1 MIVFFPNER
10 NVTFQCQK
18 GKKNQWRICMKRLL
32 LFIILSLLLILP
44 HALCAAGGSIAGKV
58 TIEDTGEALPNAAVY
73 LEGTETGTYT
83 KKNGSYIIKNVPA
96 GFQTVTVS
104 FVGYEQV
111 SKEVEVKADETA
123 MLNFSLKVKAILL
136 EGINVVSDRAT
147 IETPIAFTDVEK
159 EQITSSLGSRDIP
172 LVLTNTPSVYST
184 GQGGGAGD
192 ARLNIRGFNQKN
204 VAVMINGVPINDMEN
219 GWVYWSNWDGLGDA
233 TSSIQVQRG
242 LSAINLAVPSIGGT
256 MNMITDPTQM
266 NKGVLFKQEIGS
278 GGFKKNTLVA
288 NSGLVNDKYAFS
300 FNVTRK
306 TGDGVID
313 ATWTDAWSYYLAS
326 SYNIN
331 EKNRLEFYAAGAPQ
345 RHGQMRFAQNMAAF
359 SHEYAEDNSGVP
371 DSDLA
376 DYFSDFPESEDGIYY
391 NENWNTVS
399 PTYKGKQW
407 WDGQIHNRYS
417 PTFLNE
423 SENYYHKPQ
432 INLNWFTKLNEQLDI
447 YSIVYYSGGK
457 GGGTGYFGS
466 MNWDYSGPSRVIDW
480 NSTIAE
486 NDTLST
492 GSSGILRNSV
502 NTQWGIG
509 VISKAYYQISETFK
523 SSFGIDWRTAEI
535 DHFREVRDLLGGDY
549 FVFEGN
555 DFDTT
560 AVDYQKGLGGK
571 IDYNNTNKVGW
582 FGGYVQGEYSKEK
595 LTVTF
600 MGGLSAV
607 KYSYTDHFV
616 ADDDGDELTTE
627 TDPVYGFQGKGGAS
641 YRLTDDFGFYGNA
654 GYVNKCP
661 IFDEVIN
668 DWTGELVEDPKNEK
682 FTSLETGFNYVGLD
696 GTLNVKGG
704 FYFTNWVDQSKSFAQ
719 YVPDLD
725 DEIKIFVS
733 GIDSRHMGAE
743 FEVHSQP
750 LPFAKFDFS
759 FSKGDWKYL
768 NNLLDVR
775 YEGAPGD
782 EDTLDIYVKD
792 LNVGDAPQTQ
802 LALGTTLL
810 PIEGF
815 SATISYKYFCD
826 FYATFDPFS
835 RQDPNDTAES
845 WEIPAYSLVDL
856 HLSYELPT
864 IVKGFEMQAFAHIFN
879 LLDETFVQ
887 DATDNSAY
895 NAWAQWGSGPYYPHS
910 GSSAEVYFGLP
921 RTFNAGVSLVF

>member
-1 MIVFFPNER
+1 MPKQEL
-10 NVTFQCQK
+10 TP
-18 GKKNQWRICMKRLL
+18 G
-32 LFIILSLLLILP
+32 
-44 HALCAAGGSIAGKV
+44 
-58 TIEDTGEALPNAAVY
+58 
-73 LEGTETGTYT
+73 
-83 KKNGSYIIKNVPA
+83 KNGSFILKDVPVGMQA
-96 GFQTVTVS
+96 VTVS
-104 FVGYEQV
+104 FMGYGKQT
-111 SKEVEVKADETA
+111 KEVEVKEGETA
-123 MLNFSLKVKAILL
+123 VVKFALAVETISI
-136 EGINVVSDRAT
+136 EGINVVSDRAK

-172 LVLTNTPSVYST
+172 LVLVNTPSVYST

-192 ARLNIRGFNQKN
+192 ARLNIRGFNQRN

-266 NKGVLFKQEIGS
+266 NKGVLFKQEYGS

-345 RHGQMRFAQNMAAF
+345 RHGQMRYAQNMAAF

-376 DYFSDFPESEDGIYY
+376 DYFDDFPESEDGIFY
-391 NENWNTVS
+391 NENWNVVS
-399 PTYKGKQW
+399 SDYKGKQW
-407 WDGQIHNRYS
+407 WDGEIHNRYS

-447 YSIVYYSGGK
+447 YSIVYFSGGK
-457 GGGTGYFGS
+457 GGGTGYYGS

-502 NTQWGIG
+502 NTQWTIG
-509 VISKAYYQISETFK
+509 AISKAYYQISETFK
-523 SSFGIDWRTAEI
+523 SSFGLDWRTAEI
-535 DHFREVRDLLGGDY
+535 DHYREVRDLLGGQY
-549 FVFEGN
+549 FTDLDDDDNPVS
-555 DFDTT
+555 DFWVGDE
-560 AVDYQKGLGGK
+560 VNRELGDK
-571 IDYNNTNKVGW
+571 IDYYNINTVDW
-582 FGGYVQGEYSKEK
+582 FGGYVQGEYSAGK
-595 LTVTF
+595 LNTHGMF
-600 MGGLSAV
+600 GLSSV
-607 KYSYTDHFV
+607 KYSYTDYFT
-616 ADDDGDELTTE
+616 DDGTGEELFTE
-627 TDPVYGFQGKGGAS
+627 TDGILGYQGKGGVS
-641 YRLTDDFGFYGNA
+641 YRLTNNFGMFGNA
-654 GYVNKCP
+654 GYVSKCP

-668 DWTGELVEDPKNEK
+668 DWTGELIEDPTNEK
-682 FTSLETGFNYVGLD
+682 FTAVETGFNFVGMD
-696 GTLNVKGG
+696 GLMNVKGG
-704 FYFTNWVDQSKSFAQ
+704 FYFTNWDDQSKSFAQ
-719 YVPDLD
+719 YIPDLD

-733 GIDSRHMGAE
+733 GIDSRHMGVE
-743 FEVHSQP
+743 FEIHSQP
-750 LPFAKFDFS
+750 IPLVKFDVS

-768 NNLLDVR
+768 NDLLDVR

-792 LNVGDAPQTQ
+792 LKVGDAPQTQ
-802 LALGTTLL
+802 LAFGTTLF
-810 PIEGF
+810 PVEGLK
-815 SATISYKYFCD
+815 TNVSYKYYSD

-835 RQDPNDTAES
+835 RQDPNDTDES
-845 WEIPAYSLVDL
+845 WEIPAYGVVDL
-856 HLSYELPT
+856 HIGYVLPT
-864 IVKGFEMQAFAHIFN
+864 RLIGLKMEAFVHIFN
-879 LLDETFVQ
+879 LLDDMYVQ
-887 DATDNSAY
+887 DATDNSSY
-895 NAWAQWGSGPYYPHS
+895 NAWADWGSPPHYPHS

-921 RTFNAGVSLVF
+921 RTFNAGISLTF

>member
-1 MIVFFPNER
+1 MKETLCFNAE
-10 NVTFQCQK
+10 K
-18 GKKNQWRICMKRLL
+18 AKKNLWRICMKRLL
-32 LFIILSLLLILP
+32 LFVILSLMLILP
-44 HALCAAGGSIAGKV
+44 HALFAAGGSIAGKV

-123 MLNFSLKVKAILL
+123 MLNFSLVVEAILL
-136 EGINVVSDRAT
+136 EGINVVSDRAN

-159 EQITSSLGSRDIP
+159 EEITSSLGSRDIP

-192 ARLNIRGFNQKN
+192 ARLNIRGFNQRN
-204 VAVMINGVPINDMEN
+204 VAVMINGVPVNDMEN

-242 LSAINLAVPSIGGT
+242 LSAVNLAVPSIGGT
-256 MNMITDPTQM
+256 MNMITDPTKM
-266 NKGVLFKQEIGS
+266 KKGVLFKQEFGS
-278 GGFKKNTLVA
+278 GGFEKNTLIA
-288 NSGLVNDKYAFS
+288 NSGLIDDKYAFS

-313 ATWTDAWSYYLAS
+313 ATWTDAWSYYLAT

-331 EKNRLEFYAAGAPQ
+331 EKNRLELYVAGAPQ
-345 RHGQMRFAQNMAAF
+345 RHGQNLYMQNMAAY
-359 SHEYAEDNSGVP
+359 SHEYAKDNSDVP
-371 DSDLA
+371 DSELD
-376 DYFSDFPESEDGIYY
+376 DYFSDFEESEDGIYY
-391 NENWNTVS
+391 NENWNVVS
-399 PTYKGKQW
+399 SDYKGKQSW
-407 WDGQIHNRYS
+407 NGQLHDRYS
-417 PTFLNE
+417 PNFLNE
-423 SENYYHKPQ
+423 RENFYHKPQ
-432 INLNWFTKLNEQLDI
+432 INLNWFTKLNEQLDV
-447 YSIVYYSGGK
+447 YSIVYFSGGK
-457 GGGTGYFGS
+457 GGGTGTYGS
-466 MNWDYSGPSRVIDW
+466 MNWDYSGPSRIVDW

-492 GSSGILRNSV
+492 GSAGILRNSC
-502 NTQWGIG
+502 NTQWTIG
-509 VISKAYYQISETFK
+509 AISKAYYTINDNFK
-523 SSFGIDWRTAEI
+523 TSAGIDLRTAEI

-549 FVFEGN
+549 FFFDGN

-560 AVDYQKGLGGK
+560 AVDYQKGLGDK
-571 IDYNNTNKVGW
+571 IDYNNTNNVGW
-582 FGGYVQGEYSKEK
+582 FGSYAQGEYSKEK
-595 LTVTF
+595 LSATI

-616 ADDDGDELTTE
+616 DDGTGDELFSE
-627 TDPVYGFQGKGGAS
+627 TDWVLGYQGKGGAS

-668 DWTGELVEDPKNEK
+668 DWTGELVKDPKNEK
-682 FTSLETGFNYVGLD
+682 FTSLETGFNYVGLE
-696 GTLNVKGG
+696 GSLNVKGG
-704 FYFTNWVDQSKSFAQ
+704 FYFTNWVDQSKSFS
-719 YVPDLD
+719 VDTPD

-750 LPFAKFDFS
+750 LTFAKFDFS

-768 NNLLDVR
+768 NDLLDVR
-775 YEGAPGD
+775 YEAGPGN

-792 LNVGDAPQTQ
+792 LKVGDAPQTQ
-802 LALGTTLL
+802 LALGTTLF
-810 PIEGF
+810 PVEGF
-815 SATISYKYFCD
+815 SATVSYKYFCD

-845 WEIPAYSLVDL
+845 WEIPPYSLVDL
-856 HLSYELPT
+856 HLSYDLPT

-879 LLDETFVQ
+879 LLDDTYVQ
-887 DATDNSAY
+887 DAVDNSAY
-895 NAWAQWGSGPYYPHS
+895 NAWADWGSPPHYPHS

-921 RTFNAGVSLVF
+921 RTFNAGVSLIF

>member
-1 MIVFFPNER
+1 M
-10 NVTFQCQK
+10 Q
-18 GKKNQWRICMKRLL
+18 
-32 LFIILSLLLILP
+32 
-44 HALCAAGGSIAGKV
+44 A
-58 TIEDTGEALPNAAVY
+58 
-73 LEGTETGTYT
+73 
-83 KKNGSYIIKNVPA
+83 
-96 GFQTVTVS
+96 VTVS
-104 FVGYEQV
+104 FMGYGKQT
-111 SKEVEVKADETA
+111 KEVEVKEGETA
-123 MLNFSLKVKAILL
+123 VVKFALAVETISI
-136 EGINVVSDRAT
+136 EGINVVSDRAK

-172 LVLTNTPSVYST
+172 LVLVNTPSVYST

-192 ARLNIRGFNQKN
+192 ARLNIRGFNQRN

-266 NKGVLFKQEIGS
+266 NKGVLFKQEYGS

-345 RHGQMRFAQNMAAF
+345 RHGQMRYAQNMAAF

-376 DYFSDFPESEDGIYY
+376 DYFDDFPESEDGIFY
-391 NENWNTVS
+391 NENWNVVS
-399 PTYKGKQW
+399 SDYKGKQW
-407 WDGQIHNRYS
+407 WDGEIHNRYS

-447 YSIVYYSGGK
+447 YSIVYFSGGK
-457 GGGTGYFGS
+457 GGGTGYYGS

-502 NTQWGIG
+502 NTQWTIG
-509 VISKAYYQISETFK
+509 AISKAYYQISETFK
-523 SSFGIDWRTAEI
+523 SSFGLDWRTAEI
-535 DHFREVRDLLGGDY
+535 DHYREVRDLLGGQY
-549 FVFEGN
+549 FTDLDDDDNPVS
-555 DFDTT
+555 DFWVGDE
-560 AVDYQKGLGGK
+560 VNRELGDK
-571 IDYNNTNKVGW
+571 IDYYNINTVDW
-582 FGGYVQGEYSKEK
+582 FGGYVQGEYSAGK
-595 LTVTF
+595 LNTHGMF
-600 MGGLSAV
+600 GLSSV
-607 KYSYTDHFV
+607 KYSYTDYFT
-616 ADDDGDELTTE
+616 DDGTGEELFTE
-627 TDPVYGFQGKGGAS
+627 TDGILGYQGKGGVS
-641 YRLTDDFGFYGNA
+641 YRLTNNFGMFGNA
-654 GYVNKCP
+654 GYVSKCP

-668 DWTGELVEDPKNEK
+668 DWTGELIEDPTNEK
-682 FTSLETGFNYVGLD
+682 FTAVETGFNFVGMD
-696 GTLNVKGG
+696 GLMNVKGG
-704 FYFTNWVDQSKSFAQ
+704 FYFTNWDDQSKSFAQ
-719 YVPDLD
+719 YIPDLD

-733 GIDSRHMGAE
+733 GIDSRHMGVE
-743 FEVHSQP
+743 FEIHSQP
-750 LPFAKFDFS
+750 IPLVKFDVS

-768 NNLLDVR
+768 NDLLDVR

-792 LNVGDAPQTQ
+792 LKVGDAPQTQ
-802 LALGTTLL
+802 LAFGTTLF
-810 PIEGF
+810 PVEGLK
-815 SATISYKYFCD
+815 TNVSYKYYSD

-835 RQDPNDTAES
+835 RQDPNDTDES
-845 WEIPAYSLVDL
+845 WEIPAYGVVDL
-856 HLSYELPT
+856 HIGYVLPT
-864 IVKGFEMQAFAHIFN
+864 RLIGLKMEAFVHIFN
-879 LLDETFVQ
+879 LLDDMYVQ
-887 DATDNSAY
+887 DATDNSSY
-895 NAWAQWGSGPYYPHS
+895 NAWADWGSPPHYPHS

-921 RTFNAGVSLVF
+921 RTFNAGISLTF

>member
-1 MIVFFPNER
+1 M
-10 NVTFQCQK
+10 
-18 GKKNQWRICMKRLL
+18 KKLGL
-32 LFIILSLLLILP
+32 VVVLSILLIIPATLF
-44 HALCAAGGSIAGKV
+44 AQTGTIAGQV
-58 TIEDTGEALPNAAVY
+58 TIEKTGDPLANAAVF
-73 LEGTETGTYT
+73 LGDAQTGTYT
-83 KKNGSYIIKNVPA
+83 RKNGSFILKDVPVGMQA
-96 GFQTVTVS
+96 VTVS
-104 FVGYEQV
+104 FMGYGKQT
-111 SKEVEVKADETA
+111 KEVEVKEGETA
-123 MLNFSLKVKAILL
+123 VVKFALAVETISI
-136 EGINVVSDRAT
+136 EGINVVSDRAK

-172 LVLTNTPSVYST
+172 LVLVNTPSVYST

-192 ARLNIRGFNQKN
+192 ARLNIRGFNQRN

-266 NKGVLFKQEIGS
+266 NKGVLFKQEYGS

-345 RHGQMRFAQNMAAF
+345 RHGQMRYAQNMAAF

-376 DYFSDFPESEDGIYY
+376 DYFDDFPESEDGIFY
-391 NENWNTVS
+391 NENWNVVS
-399 PTYKGKQW
+399 SDYKGKQW
-407 WDGQIHNRYS
+407 WDGEIHNRYS

-447 YSIVYYSGGK
+447 YSIVYFSGGK
-457 GGGTGYFGS
+457 GGGTGYYGS

-502 NTQWGIG
+502 NTQWTIG
-509 VISKAYYQISETFK
+509 AISKAYYQISETFK
-523 SSFGIDWRTAEI
+523 SSFGLDWRTAEI
-535 DHFREVRDLLGGDY
+535 DHYREVRDLLGGQY
-549 FVFEGN
+549 FTDLDDDDNPVS
-555 DFDTT
+555 DFWVGDE
-560 AVDYQKGLGGK
+560 VNRELGDK
-571 IDYNNTNKVGW
+571 IDYYNINTVDW
-582 FGGYVQGEYSKEK
+582 FGGYVQGEYSAGK
-595 LTVTF
+595 LNTHGMF
-600 MGGLSAV
+600 GLSSV
-607 KYSYTDHFV
+607 KYSYTDYFT
-616 ADDDGDELTTE
+616 DDGTGEELFTE
-627 TDPVYGFQGKGGAS
+627 TDGILGYQGKGGVS
-641 YRLTDDFGFYGNA
+641 YRLTNNFGMFGNA
-654 GYVNKCP
+654 GYVSKCP

-668 DWTGELVEDPKNEK
+668 DWTGELIEDPTNEK
-682 FTSLETGFNYVGLD
+682 FTAVETGFNFVGMD
-696 GTLNVKGG
+696 GLMNVKGG
-704 FYFTNWVDQSKSFAQ
+704 FYFTNWDDQSKSFAQ
-719 YVPDLD
+719 YIPDLD

-733 GIDSRHMGAE
+733 GIDSRHMGVE
-743 FEVHSQP
+743 FEIHSQP
-750 LPFAKFDFS
+750 IPLVKFDVS

-768 NNLLDVR
+768 NDLLDVR

-792 LNVGDAPQTQ
+792 LKVGDAPQTQ
-802 LALGTTLL
+802 LAFGTTLF
-810 PIEGF
+810 PVEGLK
-815 SATISYKYFCD
+815 TNVSYKYYSD

-835 RQDPNDTAES
+835 RQDPNDTDES
-845 WEIPAYSLVDL
+845 WEIPAYGVVDL
-856 HLSYELPT
+856 HIGYVLPT
-864 IVKGFEMQAFAHIFN
+864 RLIGLKMEAFVHIFN
-879 LLDETFVQ
+879 LLDDMYVQ
-887 DATDNSAY
+887 DATDNSSY
-895 NAWAQWGSGPYYPHS
+895 NAWADWGSPPHYPHS

-921 RTFNAGVSLVF
+921 RTFNAGISLTF